1 MARMEEKS
9 LLLWNLQKFK
19 SVSLFL
25 RDIYRVYVNL
35 QNDQIGVKK
44 KKWKFIRKILRTKL
58 TNIPMIMVFMM

>member
-44 KKWKFIRKILRTKL
+44 KMKIY
-58 TNIPMIMVFMM
+58 